1 MTVTRQGTTHRR
13 RAAPPALSALAVA
26 ALLVTLAGA
35 PGCVRTRVVHDTAT
49 RTIRVSG
56 PPPAP
61 PTPTQS
67 PGPGTGPPTVWIG
80 GTLTTVD
87 AGRLSLREGSGATV
101 SLDRLGDG
109 ATAFFRVQGS
119 AWTALPRGAAVAPG
133 GPACVETLL
142 AGQTMV
148 ALRVFLGTECGPS

>member
-1 MTVTRQGTTHRR
+1 M
-13 RAAPPALSALAVA
+13 PPVVSAVA
-26 ALLVTLAGA
+26 AALLLAAMVAA
-35 PGCVRTRVVHDTAT
+35 PGCARTRTVQTTVT

-61 PTPTQS
+61 PTPAQS
-67 PGPGTGPPTVWIG
+67 PGNGPPTVWIG
-80 GTLTTVD
+80 GTLTAVE
-87 AGRLSLREGSGATV
+87 AGTITLREGSGTRV

-109 ATAFFRVQGS
+109 ATAFFEVRAS
-119 AWTALPRGAAVAPG
+119 AWVALPRGAPIAAE

-142 AGQTMV
+142 AGQTML